1 MLNSNATLSG
11 NGMSVMKLMN
21 TLSKDIMRI
30 KNPDLAER
38 QLQAAFV
45 NHLIDLSQDKNLA
58 AEAKAY
64 VAKQKKDLMNVFK
77 KKQKNNDDVLAA
89 HFLYLYEV
97 LRKDAE
103 Q

>member
-11 NGMSVMKLMN
+11 KGLNVMKLMK

-30 KNPDLAER
+30 KNPALAER

-45 NHLIDLSQDKNLA
+45 NHLIDLSEDKELA

-64 VAKQKKDLMNVFK
+64 VAKQKKDLMKGLK
-77 KKQKNNDDVLAA
+77 KKQKNNNDILSA
-89 HFLYLYEV
+89 HFLYLHDV